1 MVAKLLALLAERD
14 RLVLLPDL
22 LAAYRERLLD
32 HQNVVRAE
40 VTTADAAARR
50 SRDRRSSASLAQA
63 TGRTVT
69 ARRRS
74 VDPAIIG
81 GVVARIGGT
90 VYDGSVTRQLQ
101 KMKQRLARARRR
113 EPASREPRAGAAGRS
128 MDIKADEISKI
139 IREQIGSYAVD
150 VDVAEVGSIISIG
163 DGIARVHGVENAMA
177 GEMLEF
183 PHGVFGIAL
192 NLEEESVGAVL
203 LGEFKEIKEGD
214 LVKRTGRII
223 SVPVGDEMLGRVV
236 NALGQPI
243 DGKGPI
249 ATKQFSPI
257 ERLAPGVVD
266 RQPVKEPLQTG
277 LKAIDAMVPIG
288 RGQRELIIGDRQTG
302 KTAVA
307 IDAILNQKDTGVI
320 CIYNAI
326 GQKQSTV
333 AQVVRTLEEADAMR
347 YTIVVAATAS
357 DPAPLLYISPYSA
370 CTIGEFFRDSGRH
383 ALVVYDDLSKHAQAY
398 REISLL
404 LRRPPGRE
412 AYPGD
417 VFYLHSRLLERAAKL
432 NNELGGGSL
441 TALPIIETQAGDLS
455 AYIPTN
461 VISITDGQIF
471 LESDLF
477 HQGVRPAINVGNSVS
492 RVGGSAQIKAMRQVA
507 GTLRL
512 DLAQYRE
519 LAAFAQF
526 GSDLDKSTQAQL
538 TRGARLVEIL
548 KQPQYEP
555 LPVER
560 QVAIIFAGTNGYLDA
575 RRRCPTCGAFETRAL
590 SRSSRRGTRTCFTGI
605 AEKKQLDDQ
614 LKAAL
619 DARGQG
625 VRGATSRRGRQRRG
639 LSHAVTDRPPAPR
652 PRGEEHA
659 ADHEGD
665 EDGRRVE
672 AAPRAGAH
680 HERAALRRADAARA
694 GERRVARRS
703 VDPPAADRP
712 RARRRTAGRWSS
724 SSPATRGCAAAS
736 TPTSSRAPASF
747 IIGEPAAVHARPGR
761 PQGPR
766 LLRPPRLRRRC
777 SSRSASSRSCGSTTR
792 SAIAQTAIGRV
803 HRRRRS
809 IA

>member
-1 MVAKLLALLAERD
+1 MD
-14 RLVLLPDL
+14 I
-22 LAAYRERLLD
+22 
-32 HQNVVRAE
+32 RAE
-40 VTTADAAARR
+40 
-50 SRDRRSSASLAQA
+50 
-63 TGRTVT
+63 
-69 ARRRS
+69 
-74 VDPAIIG
+74 
-81 GVVARIGGT
+81 
-90 VYDGSVTRQLQ
+90 
-101 KMKQRLARARRR
+101 
-113 EPASREPRAGAAGRS
+113 
-128 MDIKADEISKI
+128 EISKI
-139 IREQIGSYAVD
+139 IRDQIGSYAVD

-163 DGIARVHGVENAMA
+163 DGIARLHGVENAMA

-192 NLEEESVGAVL
+192 NLEEDSVGAVL
-203 LGEFKEIKEGD
+203 LGEFKNIKEGD
-214 LVKRTGRII
+214 TVKRTGRII

-243 DGKGPI
+243 DGKGPV
-249 ATKQFSPI
+249 ATTQFSPI
-257 ERLAPGVVD
+257 ERIAPGVVD

-307 IDAILNQKDTGVI
+307 LDAILNQKDTGVI

-326 GQKQSTV
+326 GQKQSTI

-347 YTIVVAATAS
+347 YTIVVAAGAS
-357 DPAPLLYISPYSA
+357 DPSPLLYISPYSA
-370 CTIGEFFRDSGRH
+370 CTLGEFFRDSGRH
-383 ALVVYDDLSKHAQAY
+383 ALVVYDDLSKHAVAY

-432 NNELGGGSL
+432 NNSKGGGSL

-477 HQGVRPAINVGNSVS
+477 NQGVRPAINVGNSVS

-548 KQPQYEP
+548 KQGQYAPQ
-555 LPVER
+555 PVER
-560 QVAIIFAGTNGYLDA
+560 QVAIIFAGTNGYLDNIA
-575 RRRCPTCGAFETRAL
+575 VGDIRAFETELFSYLESRAPEL
-590 SRSSRRGTRTCFTGI
+590 LRGI
-605 AEKKQLDDQ
+605 AEKKTIDDQ
-614 LKAAL
+614 LKA
-619 DARGQG
+619 
-625 VRGATSRRGRQRRG
+625 G
-639 LSHAVTDRPPAPR
+639 LNAAVKDFST
-652 PRGEEHA
+652 EF
-659 ADHEGD
+659 
-665 EDGRRVE
+665 
-672 AAPRAGAH
+672 
-680 HERAALRRADAARA
+680 AARK
-694 GERRVARRS
+694 
-703 VDPPAADRP
+703 
-712 RARRRTAGRWSS
+712 
-724 SSPATRGCAAAS
+724 AAA
-736 TPTSSRAPASF
+736 A
-747 IIGEPAAVHARPGR
+747 
-761 PQGPR
+761 
-766 LLRPPRLRRRC
+766 
-777 SSRSASSRSCGSTTR
+777 
-792 SAIAQTAIGRV
+792 
-803 HRRRRS
+803 
-809 IA
+809 